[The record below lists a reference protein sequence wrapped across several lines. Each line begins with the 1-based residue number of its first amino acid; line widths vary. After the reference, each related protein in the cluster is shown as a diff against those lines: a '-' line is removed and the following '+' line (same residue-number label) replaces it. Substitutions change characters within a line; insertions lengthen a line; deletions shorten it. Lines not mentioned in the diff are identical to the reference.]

1 MIVFVKL
8 NITTRSIAGA
18 EGWFARY
25 GHNRRPL
32 LCWAVN
38 DEGLAG
44 LIVGVGGD
52 ARNAERETVEGQHF
66 TEYEHLRPGQ
76 LI

>member
-1 MIVFVKL
+1 MKL
-8 NITTRSIAGA
+8 NITMRSIAGA

-32 LCWAVN
+32 LCWALT
-38 DEGLAG
+38 DDGLVG
-44 LIVGVGGD
+44 LIPAAGGD
-52 ARNAERETVEGQHF
+52 ASNAEMETVEGQQF
-66 TEYEHLRPGQ
+66 TTYEHLRPGQ

>member
-1 MIVFVKL
+1 MKL
-8 NITTRSIAGA
+8 TTTTRSIGGA

-32 LCWAVN
+32 LCWALN
-38 DEGLAG
+38 DEGLVG
-44 LIVGVGGD
+44 LIVGAAGD
-52 ARNAERETVEGQHF
+52 ASNAEREIVEGQHF
-66 TEYEHLRPGQ
+66 TDYEHLRPGQ